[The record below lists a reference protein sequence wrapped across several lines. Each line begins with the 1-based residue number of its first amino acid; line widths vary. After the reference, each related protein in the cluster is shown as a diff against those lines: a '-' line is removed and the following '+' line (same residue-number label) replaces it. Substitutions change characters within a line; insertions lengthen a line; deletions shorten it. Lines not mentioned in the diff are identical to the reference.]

1 MSFKA
6 YLIFA
11 AVMFLMSGSALAGMS
26 GMGIKGSVSG
36 DVYFGKGGYE
46 LDDDAKKTLAGV
58 ADWVKKHKDASV
70 MLAGYDEQ
78 RTPREESIELARKRT
93 DAVAEYLSSIGVPK
107 DSISAISF
115 GNTKLK
121 AEGEGEAVW
130 SKNRRVRYL
139 VVEPPPEGKMEG
151 PPSGVCQRCKK

>member
-1 MSFKA
+1 MKA
-6 YLIFA
+6 VLLLA
-11 AVMFLMSGSALAGMS
+11 AVIFLMGRTTFAGMS
-26 GMGIKGSVSG
+26 GMGIKASVTG
-36 DVYFGKGGYE
+36 DVYFGKGAYE
-46 LDDDAKKTLAGV
+46 LTDEAKKTLAGV
-58 ADWVKKHKDASV
+58 ADWVKKHRGASV

-78 RTPREESIELARKRT
+78 RTPRDESIELARRRT
-93 DAVAEYLSSIGVPK
+93 VAVADYLSSLGVAE

-115 GNTKLK
+115 GNTKLA
-121 AEGEGEAVW
+121 AEGEGDVVW